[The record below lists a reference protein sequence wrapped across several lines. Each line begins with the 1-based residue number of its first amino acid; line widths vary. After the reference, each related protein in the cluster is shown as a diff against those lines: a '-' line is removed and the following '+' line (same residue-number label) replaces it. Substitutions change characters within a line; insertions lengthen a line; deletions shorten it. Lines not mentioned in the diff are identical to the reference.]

1 MAEIAISLP
10 DDVLEAV
17 EKEHIDR
24 GISRSEYLH
33 RTVEEHLHRENEKE
47 DVSRYI
53 QGYIEN
59 PETPEEM
66 ARVEATLHYAFDE
79 ESWEEQF
86 NK

>member
-1 MAEIAISLP
+1 MANIAISLP
-10 DDVLEAV
+10 NDVLEAV
-17 EKEHIDR
+17 EKERIDR
-24 GISRSEYLH
+24 GMSRSEYLR
-33 RTVEEHLHRENEKE
+33 RTAEEHLLRENEME

-53 QGYIEN
+53 QGYKEN

-79 ESWEEQF
+79 ESWEEEF